1 MYAEVVE
8 PPEIT
13 KEMLDAMKLHLRID
27 HDEEDDLIK
36 TLMGAARELCESTLC
51 GRAFE
56 IRR

>member
-1 MYAEVVE
+1 MLRVVE

-36 TLMGAARELCESTLC
+36 TLMGLPGSMRNYPC
-51 GRAFE
+51 GG
-56 IRR
+56 I